1 MRLFEDEIADLLGRN
16 GIGFTAETFP
26 AYTMLSATKTAY
38 GSVPAGTVRIILIP
52 LKAFSIE
59 EAIEQSMAA
68 GTLSGYPDTI
78 SIAEDRW
85 MKNRE
90 MMVGRLLAHLGIFR
104 SIYARDCEIKKIS
117 RTEADSFLERT
128 HSYGGAKCRYC
139 YGIFL
144 KREREKDFGL
154 HNADGR
160 LLSGTLI
167 AVAEFSN
174 ARRWIKDGRSV
185 RSYEWIRYASLPDV
199 RINGG
204 MGKILNRFIGDIGPD
219 DIMSYADLEW
229 SDGQAYRRL
238 GFSADGEKSPVTFA
252 VVPGSWQRIPVNSP
266 KQEHI
271 PSGSDTAA
279 NGQEASSIRY
289 FRNFGSLK
297 YRLRLY

>member
-59 EAIEQSMAA
+59 EAMEQSMAA

-85 MKNRE
+85 MRNRE
-90 MMVGRLLAHLGIFR
+90 MMAGRLLAHLGIFR

-154 HNADGR
+154 I
-160 LLSGTLI
+160 S
-167 AVAEFSN
+167 
-174 ARRWIKDGRSV
+174 
-185 RSYEWIRYASLPDV
+185 
-199 RINGG
+199 
-204 MGKILNRFIGDIGPD
+204 
-219 DIMSYADLEW
+219 
-229 SDGQAYRRL
+229 
-238 GFSADGEKSPVTFA
+238 
-252 VVPGSWQRIPVNSP
+252 
-266 KQEHI
+266 
-271 PSGSDTAA
+271 
-279 NGQEASSIRY
+279 
-289 FRNFGSLK
+289 
-297 YRLRLY
+297 